1 MGSVIVDSD
10 CIVATIT
17 DVDISDDSA
26 VGHHQTASN
35 VNGIVNKMINSF
47 VLHGRVTSL
56 GNIGKYDQMASSF
69 HKMFSRDVMI
79 GSNLTN

>member
-10 CIVATIT
+10 CIVTTIT
-17 DVDISDDSA
+17 DVDISDDGA

-35 VNGIVNKMINSF
+35 VNVNKMINSF

>member
-1 MGSVIVDSD
+1 MGSAIVDGD

-35 VNGIVNKMINSF
+35 VNVNKMITSY

>member
-1 MGSVIVDSD
+1 MGSAIVDGD

-26 VGHHQTASN
+26 VGHHQTTSN
-35 VNGIVNKMINSF
+35 VNKMINSF